1 MFQLLNDFSAEKAVD
16 QAKEHSEHAGGG
28 AGSRRVFLLAAV
40 LAVVAAIV
48 SLLANQRATGAL
60 QAKNDA
66 ILAQARAS
74 DTYNYYEARSIKE
87 HIYEAAI
94 ASNPAMAAA
103 TRSALDKVATHEKTD
118 KAPLLKKAQEL
129 EAASAAAEVKSER
142 LMREHEILEASVTL
156 FEIAIAIISIS
167 ALANSRLLSVLG
179 FIAAGGGIVLFVY
192 ALIPG
197 H

>member
-1 MFQLLNDFSAEKAVD
+1 MLPLLNDFSAEKAVED
-16 QAKEHSEHAGGG
+16 TKERSEHAGG
-28 AGSRRVFLLAAV
+28 AGTRRILLLAAV

-66 ILAQARAS
+66 ILAQARSS
-74 DTYNYYEARSIKE
+74 DTYNFYEARSIKE

-94 ASNPAMAAA
+94 ASNPALAAA
-103 TRSALDKVATHEKTD
+103 TRATLASVAKHEQTG
-118 KAPLLKKAQEL
+118 KAPLLKKAEAF
-129 EAASAAAEVKSER
+129 EAAAEADEVKSER
-142 LMREHEILEASVTL
+142 LMHEHEILEASVTL

-167 ALANSRLLSVLG
+167 AIAGSRFLAVIG
-179 FIAAGGGIVLFVY
+179 FIAATAGIALFVY
-192 ALIPG
+192 GVIPG

>member
-1 MFQLLNDFSAEKAVD
+1 MPPLLNDFSAEKAVE
-16 QAKEHSEHAGGG
+16 QAKEHSEHAGG
-28 AGSRRVFLLAAV
+28 AGTRRILLLAAV

-48 SLLANQRATGAL
+48 SMLANQRATGAL

-94 ASNPAMAAA
+94 ASNPALAPA
-103 TRSALDKVATHEKTD
+103 TRTTLDKVAVHEKTE
-118 KAPLLKKAQEL
+118 KAPLLKKAQGL
-129 EAASAAAEVKSER
+129 EATSAADEVKSER
-142 LMREHEILEASVTL
+142 LMREHEILAASVTL

-192 ALIPG
+192 GLIPG